1 MTTDTQLPDRL
12 AQLGEALDRA
22 VRADLAARSPRAR
35 RLRSPRRVAAG
46 VALLAVVVPAAAFA
60 ATQLLVT
67 PSQVA
72 ASLPQGTKAL
82 IGTDPTCTVVTA
94 NVEYQC
100 VLASAPGGG
109 PAPAGDGR
117 SVTAPASSAGT
128 AVVRLPDGQT
138 AVSVG
143 SSERELKQKLLR
155 LGHPDTD
162 TGNSTVHTS
171 SPPAPA
177 STDWTGTVEPTVD
190 ATSHVNGGCR
200 SQNEAGTDWECYIGK
215 AAVQQEDNQRG
226 LPRSGIGRSRCRLTL
241 GPAGAGPDR
250 RALAEPAGLGLFATG
265 REP

>member
-22 VRADLAARSPRAR
+22 VRADLAAQSPRAR
-35 RLRSPRRVAAG
+35 RPRHPRRVAAG
-46 VALLAVVVPAAAFA
+46 VGLLAVLVPAAAFA
-60 ATQLLVT
+60 ASQLLVS

-82 IGTDPTCTVVTA
+82 IGTNPTCTVVTA

-109 PAPAGDGR
+109 PPPAGDGR

-128 AVVRLPDGQT
+128 AVVKLPGGQT
-138 AVSVG
+138 AVIVG

-155 LGHPDTD
+155 IEHPGASDGT
-162 TGNSTVHTS
+162 NSTVHTS

-190 ATSHVNGGCR
+190 ATGQVNGGCR
-200 SQNEAGTDWECYIGK
+200 SENAAGTQWDCYLGE
-215 AAVQQEDNQRG
+215 AAVQQQIIAPD
-226 LPRSGIGRSRCRLTL
+226 LL
-241 GPAGAGPDR
+241 GQPSAGP
-250 RALAEPAGLGLFATG
+250 GVG
-265 REP
+265 